1 MSNLLSKQSFIS
13 KFETKKISQNF
24 KEFMHVA
31 QVRNGDRLR
40 PLMEYKTTN
49 NISTEDLKL
58 LFENIQNKR
67 DYLERF
73 YETSLKPTEM
83 RLGAEKPMKNREFNN
98 NVLVNYKNIIR
109 NMFYREILRE
119 TKSGIPNVPSFLS
132 VLEDLFLHDIID
144 YKILTPSAL
153 FYIKQGRLGSV
164 FSSFYFRASI
174 MNPYLTFSL
183 NKSLLKGSRIFTPTL
198 GWGSYC
204 YGFMESG
211 IQEYVGT
218 DVIPSVCNKVE
229 NFAKKNYPDV
239 KTQIF
244 CLPSEELMDSFLFR
258 KKYREYFDVVFF
270 SPPYYQLELYPGKK
284 QSTQRYKNYEEW
296 LDKYWRKTME
306 LCYHV
311 LTPKGKMCYILSG
324 YDSKGIEMELLD
336 DMNTIAKEYFKLKSK
351 QPMYNKNVHVTS
363 HRETGET
370 IVLFTK

>member
-1 MSNLLSKQSFIS
+1 MSYLLTKHSFIS
-13 KFETKKISQNF
+13 KFETKSTSKNF
-24 KEFMHVA
+24 NDFMRVA

-40 PLMEYKTTN
+40 PLMEYKKTN
-49 NISTEDLKL
+49 NISTEDLEL
-58 LFENIQNKR
+58 LFKNIQNKKE
-67 DYLERF
+67 YLERF
-73 YETSLKPTEM
+73 YDTSLKPTENI
-83 RLGAEKPMKNREFNN
+83 LNTEKPLKNREFNN
-98 NVLVNYKNIIR
+98 NVLVNYKNTIR

-132 VLEDLFLHDIID
+132 VLEDIFLRDIID

-153 FYIKQGRLGSV
+153 FYLKQGRLGSV

-211 IQEYVGT
+211 IEEYVGT

-229 NFAKKNYPDV
+229 NFSKINYPNV
-239 KTQIF
+239 ETQIF
-244 CLPSEELMDSFLFR
+244 CLPSEELMDSSLFR
-258 KKYREYFDVVFF
+258 KKYKEHFDVVFF
-270 SPPYYQLELYPGKK
+270 SPPYYQLELYPGKN
-284 QSTQRYKNYEEW
+284 QSTHRYKDYEEW
-296 LDKYWRKTME
+296 LDKYWRKTII
-306 LCYHV
+306 LCNHV
-311 LTPKGKMCYILSG
+311 LAKKGKMCYILSG
-324 YDSKGIEMELLD
+324 YGSKGVEVELLD
-336 DMNTIAKEYFKLKSK
+336 DMNSIAKEYFKLKST